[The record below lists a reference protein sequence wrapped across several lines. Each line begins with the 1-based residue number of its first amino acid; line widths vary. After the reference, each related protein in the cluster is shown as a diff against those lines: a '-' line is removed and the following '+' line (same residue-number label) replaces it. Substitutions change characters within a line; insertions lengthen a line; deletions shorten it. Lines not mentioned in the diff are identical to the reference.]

1 MKISRIYLV
10 LLVCGLW
17 LVSGCASS
25 SGEGGEVSVA
35 EQEIRVQSMMLD
47 SDIVPVGDSP
57 ILGNPDAPITIVDF
71 SSLQCPFCA
80 RGNETLQLI
89 LEQYPDAVRIVS
101 KSFPLEFQPQSR
113 AAARAALAAGEQ
125 GKYWEMRALL
135 FENMQLFSTI
145 DMTQLVVDLATQLG
159 LDVEQFRADLQKPEL
174 DASITQ
180 DLALG
185 NALGVRGTPHYFIN
199 GVRIS
204 GAQPFQAFDA
214 VINHLLT
221 QSRTLVEAGME
232 PEALYAEMVAMY
244 YQPPE
249 ELAGPASRS
258 PELRELEPGDLEI
271 GDSYVKGPADAPIT
285 IYEFSSFQCP
295 FCKRGA
301 ATMRDVMA
309 AYPGQVRV
317 VYKSFPLPMQAQ
329 SEPASRAAHAAGRQG
344 KFWEMYDLIYENQS
358 SLKEEG
364 IFEELAEQAGL
375 DLTQF
380 KKDLEDPA
388 IRVQVAREQAEGER
402 LQVRGT
408 PTFYINGTPLV
419 GAQPPG
425 NFERIIDAKLAEISE
440 GENRE

>member
-204 GAQPFQAFDA
+204 GAQPLPMFDA
-214 VINHLLT
+214 VIQHLLAQAEELT
-221 QSRTLVEAGME
+221 GAGME
-232 PEALYAEMVAMY
+232 PEAVYREMVAMY
-244 YQPPE
+244 YQEPQD
-249 ELAGPASRS
+249 AAQPARGAE
-258 PELRELEPGDLEI
+258 PQELEPGALEI
-271 GDSYVKGPADAPIT
+271 GDSYVRGAEDAPIT

-301 ATMRDVMA
+301 ETVRQVMS
-309 AYPGQVRV
+309 AYPGQVRL
-317 VYKSFPLPMQAQ
+317 VYKSYPLPMHAYA
-329 SEPASRAAHAAGRQG
+329 EPASRAALAAGRQG
-344 KFWEMYDLIYENQS
+344 KFWEMYDLIYENQER
-358 SLKEEG
+358 LKEEG
-364 IFEELAEQAGL
+364 AFEELAEKAGV
-375 DLTQF
+375 DLAQF
-380 KKDLEDPA
+380 RKDLEDPA
-388 IRVQVAREQAEGER
+388 IQAQVEREQAEGAR
-402 LQVRGT
+402 LHVRGT
-408 PTFYINGTPLV
+408 PTFFINGTPLV
-419 GAQPPG
+419 GAQPLES
-425 NFERIIDAKLAEISE
+425 FQRIIDAKLAELSE
-440 GENRE
+440 GETQE

>member
-159 LDVEQFRADLQKPEL
+159 LDVERFRADLQKPEL

-204 GAQPFQAFDA
+204 GAQPLPMFDA
-214 VINHLLT
+214 VIQHLLAQAEELT
-221 QSRTLVEAGME
+221 GAGME
-232 PEALYAEMVAMY
+232 PEAVYREMVAMY
-244 YQPPE
+244 YQEPQE
-249 ELAGPASRS
+249 AAQPARGAE
-258 PELRELEPGDLEI
+258 PQELEPGALEI
-271 GDSYVKGPADAPIT
+271 GDSYVRGAEDAPIT

-301 ATMRDVMA
+301 ETVRQVMS
-309 AYPGQVRV
+309 AYPGQVRL
-317 VYKSFPLPMQAQ
+317 VYKSYPLPMHAYA
-329 SEPASRAAHAAGRQG
+329 EAANRAALAAGRQG
-344 KFWEMYDLIYENQS
+344 KFWEMYDLIYENQER
-358 SLKEEG
+358 LKEEG
-364 IFEELAEQAGL
+364 IFEELAEKAGV
-375 DLTQF
+375 DLAQF
-380 KKDLEDPA
+380 RKDLEDPA
-388 IRVQVAREQAEGER
+388 IQAQVDREQAEGAR
-402 LQVRGT
+402 LHVRGT
-408 PTFYINGTPLV
+408 PTFFINGTPLV
-419 GAQPPG
+419 GAQPLES
-425 NFERIIDAKLAEISE
+425 FQRIIDAKLAELSE
-440 GENRE
+440 GETQE